1 MKHFLS
7 ILTFFA
13 LCIVSGLLSIL
24 NANRWDNPGY
34 ATLWFIIFLICWTCL
49 LIAGMNTKPFG
60 TRNPNN

>member
-34 ATLWFIIFLICWTCL
+34 ATLWFIIFFDLLDVPSYCWHEH
-49 LIAGMNTKPFG
+49 
-60 TRNPNN
+60 